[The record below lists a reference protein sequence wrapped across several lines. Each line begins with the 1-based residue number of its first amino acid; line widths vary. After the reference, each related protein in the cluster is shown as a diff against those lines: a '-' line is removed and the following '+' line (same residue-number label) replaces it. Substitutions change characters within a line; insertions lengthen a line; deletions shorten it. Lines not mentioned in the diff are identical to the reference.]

1 MRGALIT
8 SQWLKDKRRFFIVG
22 AFVTA
27 AILCPPDVLS
37 QLELALPL
45 LLLYEGAIWS
55 LRMAEGKPP
64 GDA

>member
-1 MRGALIT
+1 MRGFLVT
-8 SQWLKDKRRFFIVG
+8 SQQLKDKRRFFIVG
-22 AFVTA
+22 AFVA
-27 AILCPPDVLS
+27 AAMLTPPDVVS
-37 QLELALPL
+37 QLALALPL